1 MVLGSGNVAD
11 DVPILALMRS
21 EGDVKAS
28 ARGNQR
34 MVERGL
40 DLSRAMREA
49 AESVGGTGGGHNVA
63 AGATIPEP
71 KVNDFIQALDDIVS
85 RQMRP

>member
-1 MVLGSGNVAD
+1 
-11 DVPILALMRS
+11 MRS
-21 EGDVKAS
+21 DGDVKAS

-40 DLSRAMREA
+40 DLSKAMRQA

-71 KVNDFIQALDDIVS
+71 KVEEFIRTLDGIVS
-85 RQMRP
+85 LQMRR